1 MLVERLPS
9 GTGTVVLVE
18 GDSDRAAVVTLA
30 RRSGIDLAQRSVAV
44 LAMGGATNVGHHVR
58 QLGPGGLG
66 LRLLGL
72 CDDGEAAHIGRA
84 FDRAGLP
91 AVPDAP
97 TSAGG
102 FHVCRRD
109 LEEELIRALGVE
121 AVLAYAADRGE
132 LAAFR
137 ILQRQPGQRNRPVEH
152 QLHRFIGTR
161 AGRKRDYA
169 AGLAAAVPL
178 DAVPAPLTAL
188 LTQLVS

>member
-1 MLVERLPS
+1 MTVQRLPP

-18 GDSDRAAVVTLA
+18 GDSDRDAVVTLVW
-30 RRSGIDLAQRSVAV
+30 RSGIDPAERSIAV
-44 LAMGGATNVGHHVR
+44 VAMGGATNVGYHVR

-72 CDDGEAAHIGRA
+72 CDDGEVGHFARA
-84 FDRAGLP
+84 FGRAGLP
-91 AVPDAP
+91 AMPDAP
-97 TSAGG
+97 TPAGG
-102 FHVCRRD
+102 FHVCRDD

-121 AVLAYAADRGE
+121 AVLAFAADRGE

-137 ILQRQPGQRNRPVEH
+137 ILQRQPAQRRRPVEH

-161 AGRKRDYA
+161 AGRKRDYGS
-169 AGLAAAVPL
+169 GLAAAVPL

-188 LTQLVS
+188 LAQLGI